1 MKFIKITSKGEIDIR
16 AFSLVGATSKRNDN
30 SKIGMFGSG
39 LKYTLSYLL
48 NNNIDFRVFS
58 GYKEVVFTTQEED
71 FRGLGIKRI
80 FINGESTSLTTDM
93 GMDWQRWFVLR
104 EIYCN
109 ALDEGDATIE
119 IVKADI
125 NELVPVE
132 DCTTFYLKVDDEFQ
146 EILDNW
152 DMYFSENRKDLIYH
166 DTDFNQI
173 YVGGDTMLV
182 YRKGIRCGFSNGI
195 KTLFHY
201 DLSWIKINES
211 RVIADDW
218 SFRNELCRFLK
229 KVNNDDIIHRIVYN
243 INNYHEKSLYWDGTG
258 NFSDSWLNVIGD
270 KYLIPYENA
279 GLWEEEIKTLKSE
292 CIILPNSLISG
303 LKLFFGDKIK
313 VIGDDLAGNK
323 GDMKLVENLG
333 KRETYLL
340 NEAVK
345 FLQES
350 NYNIEYPIKVVRFV
364 RAEILGLAKDET
376 IYLSEKIF
384 TRGIRDIVTTIFEEN
399 EHNRTGYN
407 DETRTFQNHLINL
420 VITAFEEKTG
430 KYL

>member
-125 NELVPVE
+125 SELVPVE
-132 DCTTFYLKVDDEFQ
+132 DCTTFYLKVDEEFQ

-166 DTDFNQI
+166 DTDFNP
-173 YVGGDTMLV
+173 
-182 YRKGIRCGFSNGI
+182 R
-195 KTLFHY
+195 
-201 DLSWIKINES
+201 
-211 RVIADDW
+211 
-218 SFRNELCRFLK
+218 
-229 KVNNDDIIHRIVYN
+229 
-243 INNYHEKSLYWDGTG
+243 
-258 NFSDSWLNVIGD
+258 
-270 KYLIPYENA
+270 
-279 GLWEEEIKTLKSE
+279 
-292 CIILPNSLISG
+292 
-303 LKLFFGDKIK
+303 
-313 VIGDDLAGNK
+313 
-323 GDMKLVENLG
+323 
-333 KRETYLL
+333 
-340 NEAVK
+340 
-345 FLQES
+345 
-350 NYNIEYPIKVVRFV
+350 
-364 RAEILGLAKDET
+364 
-376 IYLSEKIF
+376 
-384 TRGIRDIVTTIFEEN
+384 
-399 EHNRTGYN
+399 
-407 DETRTFQNHLINL
+407 
-420 VITAFEEKTG
+420 
-430 KYL
+430 